1 MAGASGTA
9 VQSTAEENSAAAGT
23 GTVDASVSKII
34 LIFLKIHQIS
44 QYERWFGLR
53 AGDAAPASSSLSGRC
68 VQKKNLWVSLIN
80 IINWC
85 LFS

>member
-53 AGDAAPASSSLSGRC
+53 AGDAAGVKLAEWSMRA
-68 VQKKNLWVSLIN
+68 KKELMGQSH
-80 IINWC
+80 
-85 LFS
+85 